1 VTRFFLL
8 LIFFSCNNKNI
19 INDFVIK
26 ENYAVESITNS
37 TIKYTF
43 NGKLKAIIKLGKMER
58 FNDDQTIY
66 LSEGVKLNFY
76 KNNNLIS
83 TLTSEKAEIDE
94 KNNLL
99 KAIVNVTLSDTEG
112 KKLKSSSLFWN
123 RDNDEIYTNENVTI
137 KTKDEIIY
145 GSGFKSDSRFEKY
158 YIKNVKGK
166 FSLNTL

>member
-1 VTRFFLL
+1 MTRFFLL

-66 LSEGVKLNFY
+66 LSEGVKL
-76 KNNNLIS
+76 
-83 TLTSEKAEIDE
+83 
-94 KNNLL
+94 
-99 KAIVNVTLSDTEG
+99 
-112 KKLKSSSLFWN
+112 
-123 RDNDEIYTNENVTI
+123 TI
-137 KTKDEIIY
+137 T
-145 GSGFKSDSRFEKY
+145 
-158 YIKNVKGK
+158 
-166 FSLNTL
+166 

>member
-8 LIFFSCNNKNI
+8 LILFSCNNKNI

-37 TIKYTF
+37 SITYTL

-99 KAIVNVTLSDTEG
+99 KAIVNVTLSDTDG

-123 RDNDEIYTNENVTI
+123 RDNDEVYTNENVTI
-137 KTKDEIIY
+137 KTKDEIIF
-145 GSGFKSDSRFEKY
+145 GSGFKSDSRFEKH

>member
-1 VTRFFLL
+1 
-8 LIFFSCNNKNI
+8 
-19 INDFVIK
+19 
-26 ENYAVESITNS
+26 
-37 TIKYTF
+37 
-43 NGKLKAIIKLGKMER
+43 MER

-99 KAIVNVTLSDTEG
+99 KAIVNVTLSDTDG

-123 RDNDEIYTNENVTI
+123 RDNDEVYTNENVTI
-137 KTKDEIIY
+137 KTKDEIIF
-145 GSGFKSDSRFEKY
+145 GSGFKSDSRFEKH

>member
-1 VTRFFLL
+1 MTRFFLL

-123 RDNDEIYTNENVTI
+123 RDNDEVYTNENVTI
-137 KTKDEIIY
+137 KTND

>member
-1 VTRFFLL
+1 MTRFFLL

-123 RDNDEIYTNENVTI
+123 RDNNEVYTNENVTI

>member
-123 RDNDEIYTNENVTI
+123 RDNDEVYTNENVTI

>member
-1 VTRFFLL
+1 MTRFFLL

-76 KNNNLIS
+76 KNNKLIS

-99 KAIVNVTLSDTEG
+99 KAIVNVTLSDTDG

-123 RDNDEIYTNENVTI
+123 RDNDEVYTNENVTI

-145 GSGFKSDSRFEKY
+145 GSGFQSDSRFEKY

-166 FSLNTL
+166 FTLNTL

>member
-1 VTRFFLL
+1 MTRFFLL
-8 LIFFSCNNKNI
+8 LIFFSFNNKNI

-123 RDNDEIYTNENVTI
+123 RDNDEVYTNENVTI

>member
-1 VTRFFLL
+1 MTRFFLL

-123 RDNDEIYTNENVTI
+123 RDNDEVYTNENVTI

>member
-1 VTRFFLL
+1 MTRFFLL

-99 KAIVNVTLSDTEG
+99 KAIVNVTLSDTDG

-123 RDNDEIYTNENVTI
+123 RDNDEVYTNENVTI

>member
-1 VTRFFLL
+1 MTRFFLL

-19 INDFVIK
+19 IK

-123 RDNDEIYTNENVTI
+123 RDNDEVYTNENVTI

>member
-1 VTRFFLL
+1 MTRFFLL

-76 KNNNLIS
+76 KNNKLIS

-99 KAIVNVTLSDTEG
+99 KAIVNVTLSDTDG

-123 RDNDEIYTNENVTI
+123 RDNDEVYTNENVTI